1 MCKQTRVPAAE
12 QKVFNEIHPKCVT
25 NFYGKEPYAGAGWRY
40 VDNGK
45 TYTEIYKKVPY
56 RMWPAQR
63 RAFSMSWVTMTMA
76 MPSVLFR

>member
-12 QKVFNEIHPKCVT
+12 QQIFKDIHSNCVT

-45 TYTEIYKKVPY
+45 TYTEIYKKVREVFDY
-56 RMWPAQR
+56 DD
-63 RAFSMSWVTMTMA
+63 
-76 MPSVLFR
+76 MPMPTVAKK